1 MVKFGVTDPQNLM
14 VILLTNLKATVFTS
28 KEDFHNAGLKILF
41 LCEEMMLLAQENILD
56 VIYKLFR
63 G

>member
-28 KEDFHNAGLKILF
+28 KERFP
-41 LCEEMMLLAQENILD
+41 LCWTQNIIFMRGND
-56 VIYKLFR
+56 VISSGKHSRCDLQIV
-63 G
+63 